1 MKTDNY
7 TTAKNFV
14 QGYEA
19 NANNLRTDGTILVS
33 YYTVIGLRAE
43 YKNTNF
49 ANVIFLCRAGY
60 SNTTRKHKSH
70 VYSNAYRYGYK
81 VIEVNEV
88 RPYTDKEHA
97 KNLKGFEE
105 AAHEYRTKATR
116 ARTDRNKAVY
126 MEQAKREEEN
136 ERIYKAVYKLA

>member
-1 MKTDNY
+1 MRTDNY

-19 NANNLRTDGTILVS
+19 NANNLRTDGIILVS

-43 YKNTNF
+43 YINTNF

-70 VYSNAYRYGYK
+70 VYSNAIRYGYK

-88 RPYTDKEHA
+88 RPYNDNDHQ

-105 AAHEYRTKATR
+105 AAQEYRTKATR
-116 ARTDRNKAVY
+116 ARTDRNKAIY
-126 MEQAKREEEN
+126 MEQAEREQEN

>member
-19 NANNLRTDGTILVS
+19 NANNLRTDGNILVS

-49 ANVIFLCRAGY
+49 ANVLFLCRAGY

-70 VYSNAYRYGYK
+70 VYSNASRYGYK

-105 AAHEYRTKATR
+105 AVKEYTDKAKR
-116 ARTDRNKAVY
+116 ARKEWNKRY
-126 MEQAKREEEN
+126 YTEQAEQEKAN
-136 ERIYKAVYKLA
+136 EAIYKAVYKLA

>member
-19 NANNLRTDGTILVS
+19 NANNLRTDGIILVS

-60 SNTTRKHKSH
+60 SNTTRRHKSH
-70 VYSNAYRYGYK
+70 VYSNAYRYGYN

-88 RPYTDKEHA
+88 RPYNDHDHA

-105 AAHEYRTKATR
+105 AAQEYRTKAEH

-126 MEQAKREEEN
+126 MEQAEREEAN
-136 ERIYKAVYKLA
+136 EAIYKAVYKLA

>member
-19 NANNLRTDGTILVS
+19 NANNLRTDGIILVS

-49 ANVIFLCRAGY
+49 ANVIFLW
-60 SNTTRKHKSH
+60 
-70 VYSNAYRYGYK
+70 YGYN

-88 RPYTDKEHA
+88 RPYNDHDHA
-97 KNLKGFEE
+97 KNLKGFKE
-105 AAHEYRTKATR
+105 AAQEYRTRAER

-136 ERIYKAVYKLA
+136 EKIYKAVYKLA